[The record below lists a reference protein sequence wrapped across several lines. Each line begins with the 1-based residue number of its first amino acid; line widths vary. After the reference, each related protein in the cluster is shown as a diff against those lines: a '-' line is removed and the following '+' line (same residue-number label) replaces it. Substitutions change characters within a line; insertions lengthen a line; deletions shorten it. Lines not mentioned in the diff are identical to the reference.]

1 MNKKYELN
9 SEDLGIILQSL
20 FYFQNNPN
28 ITEED
33 WEKVEQTIIKITT
46 FL

>member
-1 MNKKYELN
+1 MNRNYELN
-9 SEDLGIILQSL
+9 SEDLSIILQSL
-20 FYFQNNPN
+20 FYFQCNPN

-33 WEKVEQTIIKITT
+33 WEKVEQTITKITT